1 MQVSYYQGTHLRQV
15 STSVANTANLIAL
28 ITACKYQIIHVKAL

>member
-15 STSVANTANLIAL
+15 STSVAHTANLIGL
-28 ITACKYQIIHVKAL
+28 LTQCGYTIIHVKEI